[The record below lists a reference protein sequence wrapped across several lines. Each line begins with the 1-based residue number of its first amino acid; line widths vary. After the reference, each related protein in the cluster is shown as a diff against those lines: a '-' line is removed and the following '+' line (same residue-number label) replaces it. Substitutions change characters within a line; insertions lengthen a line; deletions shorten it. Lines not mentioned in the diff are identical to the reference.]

1 MTKITEELLNEI
13 HNLQPE
19 NHIVIGTILR
29 KYPKLKLNENN
40 HGIMIN
46 VTTIPDEAVEEIIKY
61 LEYLKEQQEV
71 LDVFESEAD
80 KCKQLISIE
89 QN

>member
-80 KCKQLISIE
+80 KCKQLIYIE
-89 QN
+89 N